1 MKIKIRDKSN
11 NKEKEVKVIQEYTNF
26 ILVEHP
32 EWI

>member
-32 EWI
+32 ERI